1 MLNPLLKA
9 TEELVS
15 TSSVYFAFSVGIFYV
30 LPFIIRFCSLEFS
43 SGSQFTGLPGFLNAF
58 TFAQSTHAPLTPLS
72 HCPADEEEEDGVAD
86 DENDEGDV

>member
-1 MLNPLLKA
+1 MGDILC
-9 TEELVS
+9 
-15 TSSVYFAFSVGIFYV
+15 TSFHYQIPQLGIFFGRAIHRFAGLAV
-30 LPFIIRFCSLEFS
+30 L
-43 SGSQFTGLPGFLNAF
+43 LNAF

>member
-1 MLNPLLKA
+1 MKNRRP
-9 TEELVS
+9 TGM
-15 TSSVYFAFSVGIFYV
+15 YFGLSLMSRIFYGV
-30 LPFIIRFCSLEFS
+30 SFHYQIPTKLEFS
-43 SGSQFTGLPGFLNAF
+43 SHFTGLPCPLSVLLNAF